1 MGHTGPMGNK
11 EARLREALT
20 EAMKARDPI
29 ARAAIRSALGA
40 IDNARSVR
48 ADRRAGPQGSGP
60 IAGSVE
66 GLGAGEAS
74 RRELDEGQITEIV
87 RAEVTSR
94 EAAAAEYE
102 RLGRL
107 DEAARLRA
115 ECGVL
120 RRLLHAQ
127 APG

>member
-1 MGHTGPMGNK
+1 MEG
-11 EARLREALT
+11 RLREALT
-20 EAMKARDPI
+20 EAMKTRDPI

-40 IDNARSVR
+40 IDNARSVAPGHR
-48 ADRRAGPQGSGP
+48 EWLQGSGP

-66 GLGAGEAS
+66 GLGAGEAP
-74 RRELDEGQITEIV
+74 RRELDEGQIIEIV

-94 EAAAAEYE
+94 QEAVEEYE

-120 RRLLHAQ
+120 RGLLPTQ
-127 APG
+127 AAG